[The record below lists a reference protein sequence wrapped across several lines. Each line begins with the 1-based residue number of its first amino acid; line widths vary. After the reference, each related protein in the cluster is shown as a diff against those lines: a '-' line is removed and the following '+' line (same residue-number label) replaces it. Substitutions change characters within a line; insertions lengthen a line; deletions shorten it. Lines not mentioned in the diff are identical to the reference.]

1 MKPNTGKYLKLAALV
16 WSCCVVVF
24 ALVFIFVLLPQKRK
38 KISIESEYR
47 KIESS
52 ASEAFLA
59 SQEQTKNRLNELIE
73 QLNERLGD
81 FVVDPGNTSNLT
93 YEISGISNEIGLNS
107 FRIAPMS
114 ESIAT
119 LDDCKYVSG
128 QFYHVSF
135 TSSFNQ
141 FATFINALE
150 RYRPFIFVDTFS
162 ISQSR
167 QSNQEHEVQM
177 QLAILV
183 AKSEKAK
190 KGKG

>member
-1 MKPNTGKYLKLAALV
+1 MKSNTKKYLKVTAIV

-38 KISIESEYR
+38 ETHIESQYR
-47 KIESS
+47 NIESN

-59 SQEQTKNRLNELIE
+59 AQEQTKVRLKEHIE

-81 FVVDPGNTSNLT
+81 FVVDPGSTSNLT
-93 YEISGISNEIGLNS
+93 YEISGISNEIGLES

-114 ESIAT
+114 ESIAA
-119 LDDCKYVSG
+119 LDGCKYVSG

-135 TSSFNQ
+135 TSSFNK

-167 QSNQEHEVQM
+167 LGNQGHDVQM

-183 AKSEKAK
+183 AKNDKTKQEK
-190 KGKG
+190 G

>member
-1 MKPNTGKYLKLAALV
+1 LAALV

-38 KISIESEYR
+38 KITVESEYR
-47 KIESS
+47 KIESN

-59 SQEQTKNRLNELIE
+59 SQEQTKIRLNELIE
-73 QLNERLGD
+73 QLNERLGS
-81 FVVDPGNTSNLT
+81 FVVDPGSTSNLT

-114 ESIAT
+114 ESIAA
-119 LDDCKYVSG
+119 LEDCKYVSG

-167 QSNQEHEVQM
+167 QGNQEHDVQM

-183 AKSEKAK
+183 AKSDKAK
-190 KGKG
+190 EGKG